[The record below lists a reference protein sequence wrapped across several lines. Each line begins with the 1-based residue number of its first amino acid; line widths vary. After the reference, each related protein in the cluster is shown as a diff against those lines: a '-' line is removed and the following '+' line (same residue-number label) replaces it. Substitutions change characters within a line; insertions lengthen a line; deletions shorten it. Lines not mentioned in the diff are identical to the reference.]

1 MKKLLSLLMCYVFL
15 QAETFALRGGPSGAG
30 NSYLNGTYSILL
42 IQTSPLFN
50 INNVQV
56 GTGAGNGLAL
66 VLLSVP
72 QAGPA
77 TGSMLVF
84 DAQTGDTFL
93 GKSNGLSDPRTGTLT
108 SLISG
113 TQFLI
118 SAATTGGGTGTGT
131 TVRTST
137 EIISGT
143 MLVKNKTG
151 DRGSTVAQVT
161 GSATLVTAGIPFID
175 LVTGRTF
182 IGNGQ
187 PTTFDVVGYQ
197 SATTTGTVTGFVL
210 TDASL

>member
-1 MKKLLSLLMCYVFL
+1 MSSLCSSVVNRHAVPEAPTSSASTDENIGKLS
-15 QAETFALRGGPSGAG
+15 ES
-30 NSYLNGTYSILL
+30 
-42 IQTSPLFN
+42 
-50 INNVQV
+50 NV
-56 GTGAGNGLAL
+56 
-66 VLLSVP
+66 
-72 QAGPA
+72 
-77 TGSMLVF
+77 
-84 DAQTGDTFL
+84 
-93 GKSNGLSDPRTGTLT
+93 
-108 SLISG
+108 
-113 TQFLI
+113 
-118 SAATTGGGTGTGT
+118 
-131 TVRTST
+131 
-137 EIISGT
+137 